1 MPFSLSLISVVEPDP
16 ISGLFSA
23 LSVTKRYRWQ
33 QLWGRKQPG
42 IQAMMAMLGFQEP
55 NSAPSVESNCI
66 LRQQQILKA
75 SVEGAVLGA
84 VGQFDR
90 EVRAKSTE
98 KKLTSHG
105 SRHGIG

>member
-1 MPFSLSLISVVEPDP
+1 MAAALGQEAAGDP
-16 ISGLFSA
+16 GDDGHARLPRA
-23 LSVTKRYRWQ
+23 
-33 QLWGRKQPG
+33 KQ
-42 IQAMMAMLGFQEP
+42 
-55 NSAPSVESNCI
+55 SPSVESNCI

>member
-23 LSVTKRYRWQ
+23 LSVTKRHRWQ

-66 LRQQQILKA
+66 LRKQKILKA
-75 SVEGAVLGA
+75 YVEGAVLGA

-98 KKLTSHG
+98 RK
-105 SRHGIG
+105 